1 MGVIV
6 QRRAYPV
13 ASLVWEG
20 VWIHPRRGQ
29 HDGEHC
35 EPSLGGHCEPSVG
48 EQCGPM
54 RTMMRIPPGPP
65 YNAFGTHCVG
75 FGSWHHLV
83 DSETPER
90 RGSTLVGGGLW
101 TCLLGSPIWWTRGP
115 PAPLGGLVDLRT
127 SKYYKFPSGLW
138 GPTGWTSLFWGPVL
152 QKPQWTPW
160 WTRSPPKSTTTFAR
174 FQDGFRQVRF
184 WLSRLS
190 LQFFSGQNHC

>member
-1 MGVIV
+1 MGLHV
-6 QRRAYPV
+6 RAPM
-13 ASLVWEG
+13 
-20 VWIHPRRGQ
+20 
-29 HDGEHC
+29 
-35 EPSLGGHCEPSVG
+35 GGPYF
-48 EQCGPM
+48 GPQFRHFGHGKRNCFQK
-54 RTMMRIPPGPP
+54 RTCTVEMK
-65 YNAFGTHCVG
+65 
-75 FGSWHHLV
+75 V
-83 DSETPER
+83 DA
-90 RGSTLVGGGLW
+90 
-101 TCLLGSPIWWTRGP
+101 CDIDLGSPASPLQCVWTIWWTRGP

-138 GPTGWTSLFWGPVL
+138 GPTGWTSLFLGPVL